1 MRVKVELEIEVT
13 GNANI
18 DEIRDFLAFEL
29 HYSGQCSADNPF
41 FDEDCECDYEVETFE
56 MEEI

>member
-41 FDEDCECDYEVETFE
+41 FDEDNECNYSVENFE
-56 MEEI
+56 IEEL

>member
-1 MRVKVELEIEVT
+1 MRVKVELEIEIT

-41 FDEDCECDYEVETFE
+41 FDEDNECNYSVENFE
-56 MEEI
+56 MEEL

>member
-18 DEIRDFLAFEL
+18 DEIRDFLAYEL
-29 HYSGQCSADNPF
+29 HYSGQCSADTPF
-41 FDEDCECDYEVETFE
+41 FDEDCECDDSVEDFE
-56 MEEI
+56 IEEL

>member
-41 FDEDCECDYEVETFE
+41 FYEDNECDYSVENFE
-56 MEEI
+56 MEEL

>member
-29 HYSGQCSADNPF
+29 HYSGQCSADNPL
-41 FDEDCECDYEVETFE
+41 FDEDNECDYSVENFE
-56 MEEI
+56 MEEL